1 MKMYGKKQGY
11 MYLST
16 GVLDYSNK
24 NDNCTITPLVT
35 FLSHCSTIFSS
46 QVLITMEKK
55 QVIQRRK

>member
-1 MKMYGKKQGY
+1 